1 MVASQTGQC
10 VYIYRDCSIRFL
22 VGRWLHPPD
31 DGGGSGVVAT
41 RLITDTPV
49 GVIHTRQ

>member
-1 MVASQTGQC
+1 MVGSQTGQC
-10 VYIYRDCSIRFL
+10 VYIYRDSSIRFL
-22 VGRWLHPPD
+22 VGRWIYPPD

-41 RLITDTPV
+41 GLITYTPV